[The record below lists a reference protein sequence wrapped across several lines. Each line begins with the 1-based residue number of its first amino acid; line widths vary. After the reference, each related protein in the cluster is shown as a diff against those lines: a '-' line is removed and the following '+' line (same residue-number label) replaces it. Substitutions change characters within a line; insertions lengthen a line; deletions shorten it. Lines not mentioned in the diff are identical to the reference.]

1 MREGNLAIA
10 CALLLMLSACSGPDA
25 EPGGEATDAAAAAS
39 ASAPQPADEGQATPA
54 TPDPAP
60 ADRDAVG
67 GPAGA
72 PPPDPDLLD
81 GHGNPIALVP
91 FDIKSVPVSSA
102 SLGDLPFFAMP
113 AGYDTVNKATIRS
126 FARFPFRM
134 GDGLHWVEGA
144 SWSSRIGVARDQRR
158 DKQFSALELRR
169 NLEAVFEQAGAKQ
182 VFEGPLVRDLYYGQL
197 EEEIGQGF
205 IEGVNL
211 DADIPTTVHVIRQ
224 DGRTVWVQLSIGDR
238 QAAMVV
244 VEEQPFQ
251 ASAHW
256 RDEFPHL
263 APPAGYEGPTGQ
275 RDYDMYPFWTGSDF
289 EEVEGK
295 AWIARVNGGRGTHS
309 MHEVRR
315 NLQAMMD
322 EAGGV
327 LVFQGRIPE
336 EVGERYGSGLK
347 STYSDGT
354 GYSWDGYDSLVY
366 RVDRPDSEIWVH
378 ARLEYTGA
386 GWVVMAREGF
396 AQTAALLPAS
406 ELKQQL
412 DAGGRVAI
420 QVNFALD
427 EADILPDSRPQLDQ
441 VLALLHEDP
450 ALRLSI
456 DGHTD
461 ATGEAAHNQ
470 RLSEARAQA
479 VVAALAR
486 QGIDAS
492 RLQAKGHGQSQPVAD
507 NDSDEGRAKN
517 RRVELVRLD

>member
-1 MREGNLAIA
+1 M
-10 CALLLMLSACSGPDA
+10 
-25 EPGGEATDAAAAAS
+25 
-39 ASAPQPADEGQATPA
+39 
-54 TPDPAP
+54 
-60 ADRDAVG
+60 
-67 GPAGA
+67 
-72 PPPDPDLLD
+72 
-81 GHGNPIALVP
+81 
-91 FDIKSVPVSSA
+91 
-102 SLGDLPFFAMP
+102 
-113 AGYDTVNKATIRS
+113 
-126 FARFPFRM
+126 
-134 GDGLHWVEGA
+134 
-144 SWSSRIGVARDQRR
+144 
-158 DKQFSALELRR
+158 
-169 NLEAVFEQAGAKQ
+169 
-182 VFEGPLVRDLYYGQL
+182 RDLYYGQL